1 MTSHPQRHSFQVTG
15 DGHQGISLSGVG
27 RSAFSRRKPGVS
39 SRWPNGRRLN
49 SRCPCPSPVT
59 ESFCLC
65 FAACP
70 HVTLPTCPLAAPPRP
85 LLHRSSAPICTFA
98 LPLLPSCPQ
107 VLVSSHAPPLSPCQL
122 ASMPPRASA
131 CPRVPSRAPSPAR
144 YFFPFFAA
152 GDGNIPPLGNVTILN
167 SPPDAVTQRL
177 YSSWG
182 SLEVE

>member
-39 SRWPNGRRLN
+39 SRWPNGRRLS

-65 FAACP
+65 FAACQRASMSP
-70 HVTLPTCPLAAPPRP
+70 RERLRPRP

-107 VLVSSHAPPLSPCQL
+107 VLRPSCPLTRLACQRVNLPACPLAQARVPMSPRERL
-122 ASMPPRASA
+122 RPRAISF
-131 CPRVPSRAPSPAR
+131 PSSLLA
-144 YFFPFFAA
+144 
-152 GDGNIPPLGNVTILN
+152 TET
-167 SPPDAVTQRL
+167 SPPSAILPSYTLRPKPRRSADTAP
-177 YSSWG
+177 G
-182 SLEVE
+182 AP